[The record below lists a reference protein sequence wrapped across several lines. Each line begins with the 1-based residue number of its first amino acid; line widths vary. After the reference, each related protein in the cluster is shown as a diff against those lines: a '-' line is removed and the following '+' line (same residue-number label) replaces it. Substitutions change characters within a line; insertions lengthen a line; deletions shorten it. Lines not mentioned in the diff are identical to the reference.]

1 LDITKLSIHE
11 LLNLQSSVLEELRTR
26 KIVRT
31 SNNPIGDYTEWLVAK
46 ALNLE
51 LANNSSAG
59 HDAITTDGIRYQ
71 IKGRRVT
78 SGNKST
84 QLGVLRNLD
93 KNDFDVLVA
102 VIYNDNF
109 EVLHAISIPHDVI
122 RDHAAFRSHTNGHVL
137 LVRDPL
143 LKDSRVNDIRD
154 LLKQVE
160 H

>member
-1 LDITKLSIHE
+1 MHLHNLSVNE
-11 LLNLQSSVLEELRTR
+11 LLKLQSSILEELRAR

-31 SNNPIGDYTEWLVAK
+31 LNNPIGDYTEWLVAK

-59 HDAITTDGIRYQ
+59 HDAISTDGVRYQ

-78 SGNKST
+78 PSNKST

-93 KNDFDVLVA
+93 KNDFDILIA
-102 VIYNDNF
+102 VIYNEGF
-109 EVLHAISIPHDVI
+109 EVRHAISIPHEVI
-122 RDHAAFRSHTNGHVL
+122 RDYASFRSHTNGHVL
-137 LVRDPL
+137 LVREPL
-143 LKDSRVNDIRD
+143 LKDPRVTDISIQ
-154 LLKQVE
+154 LKTVC